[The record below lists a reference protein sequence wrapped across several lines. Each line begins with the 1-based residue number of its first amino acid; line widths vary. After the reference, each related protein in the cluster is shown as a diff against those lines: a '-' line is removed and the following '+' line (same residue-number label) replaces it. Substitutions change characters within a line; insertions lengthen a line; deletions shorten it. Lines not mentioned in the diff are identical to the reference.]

1 MSKKYIILNIFLILI
16 NSIQSSVI
24 VKAEGKNDISCQDD
38 MLHIS
43 IQVSFS
49 EKPKK
54 NYYPFILTLDSPE
67 DLQLKC
73 MLEYQEGKI
82 DCVHAFF
89 NELDYIEKGDQFRFP
104 IYFPEIE
111 DIKWDYQTF
120 LNEVFRRVYNSSFE
134 CGNPEKDEKNEE
146 SDYRSWDIKG
156 KLLNIDRGFC
166 QPASMNENNHR
177 YYFEITANFDKGE
190 ILKDLDTD
198 IYLLQDIWVPLVAE
212 KKIFEDLTSSYA
224 FCGSTEPINKN
235 SISNFKLSCY
245 ISIDIDSVYNNDIL
259 VDSFYDEVHIQQGDK
274 VSKISINIDTK
285 DFIEAYEE
293 NEEEE
298 ENIIC
303 PDLPFFTVD
312 SKNSILMGDYN
323 ESDTFSLFI
332 VGTLTNGYYTFKN
345 GTRVALAQTYKDIK
359 FDLIVQDNFLDSED
373 KDVSINCVLRSGT
386 LYEEDEEAVIRCTG
400 KRIDNNNVDIVLN
413 WNIKENNNFKGI
425 IIKWPKSDIKRK
437 NIYGYDLN
445 GISIRQSD
453 YGCHSNNFEFYLY
466 IYDLGREPKIS
477 FELPL
482 SSPKDTSANCKLFDS
497 TALKCSIDLKHKK
510 ISKGTKITLPEGE
523 MLHVIETLEGNK
535 INFQLNNYT
544 EINNEKDL
552 TIKTQE
558 SCGDYLVVGTFKD
571 LGMSHKV
578 SVAFFIIIIIFI
590 CLFIIGSGLYILYK
604 CKQSHEMR
612 KKLTSNEE
620 SKNNASVV
628 KK

>member
-89 NELDYIEKGDQFRFP
+89 NELDYIEQGDQFRFP

-146 SDYRSWDIKG
+146 QDYRSWDIKG

-198 IYLLQDIWVPLVAE
+198 IYLLQDIWVPLVAK

-224 FCGSTEPINKN
+224 FCGSTEPINK
-235 SISNFKLSCY
+235 
-245 ISIDIDSVYNNDIL
+245 
-259 VDSFYDEVHIQQGDK
+259 
-274 VSKISINIDTK
+274 
-285 DFIEAYEE
+285 
-293 NEEEE
+293 
-298 ENIIC
+298 
-303 PDLPFFTVD
+303 
-312 SKNSILMGDYN
+312 
-323 ESDTFSLFI
+323 
-332 VGTLTNGYYTFKN
+332 
-345 GTRVALAQTYKDIK
+345 
-359 FDLIVQDNFLDSED
+359 
-373 KDVSINCVLRSGT
+373 
-386 LYEEDEEAVIRCTG
+386 
-400 KRIDNNNVDIVLN
+400 KR
-413 WNIKENNNFKGI
+413 
-425 IIKWPKSDIKRK
+425 
-437 NIYGYDLN
+437 
-445 GISIRQSD
+445 
-453 YGCHSNNFEFYLY
+453 
-466 IYDLGREPKIS
+466 
-477 FELPL
+477 
-482 SSPKDTSANCKLFDS
+482 
-497 TALKCSIDLKHKK
+497 
-510 ISKGTKITLPEGE
+510 
-523 MLHVIETLEGNK
+523 
-535 INFQLNNYT
+535 
-544 EINNEKDL
+544 
-552 TIKTQE
+552 
-558 SCGDYLVVGTFKD
+558 
-571 LGMSHKV
+571 
-578 SVAFFIIIIIFI
+578 
-590 CLFIIGSGLYILYK
+590 
-604 CKQSHEMR
+604 
-612 KKLTSNEE
+612 
-620 SKNNASVV
+620 
-628 KK
+628 

>member
-1 MSKKYIILNIFLILI
+1 M
-16 NSIQSSVI
+16 
-24 VKAEGKNDISCQDD
+24 G
-38 MLHIS
+38 
-43 IQVSFS
+43 SFS
-49 EKPKK
+49 SK
-54 NYYPFILTLDSPE
+54 
-67 DLQLKC
+67 
-73 MLEYQEGKI
+73 
-82 DCVHAFF
+82 
-89 NELDYIEKGDQFRFP
+89 
-104 IYFPEIE
+104 
-111 DIKWDYQTF
+111 
-120 LNEVFRRVYNSSFE
+120 
-134 CGNPEKDEKNEE
+134 
-146 SDYRSWDIKG
+146 
-156 KLLNIDRGFC
+156 
-166 QPASMNENNHR
+166 
-177 YYFEITANFDKGE
+177 
-190 ILKDLDTD
+190 
-198 IYLLQDIWVPLVAE
+198 

-373 KDVSINCVLRSGT
+373 KDVSINCVLQSGT

-523 MLHVIETLEGNK
+523 MVHVIETLEGNK

-620 SKNNASVV
+620 SKNTASVV